1 MPVFDDPALMVG
13 FDTSDDAAVYRLDE
27 KNALIQ
33 TVDIFPPVVDDPY
46 DYGQIAAANA
56 LSDVYAMGGSPLL
69 ALNIC
74 CFPEELS
81 EDVIREIMRG
91 GYEKVREAGAVIAG
105 GHTIKDREPKYGL
118 SVTGIAEPSGVLIN
132 SGVRPGDALVL
143 TKGLGTGILTT
154 AVKAEMAG
162 EEECR
167 LMTES
172 MSRLNRYAAE
182 SMKNF
187 HVNGCTDITG
197 FGLLGH
203 ALEMANGSG
212 VSIRVDH
219 ASVPLLS
226 GALEMAELGMIPAG
240 AYRNREYLS
249 EEIFVDKYVPLSIED
264 VLYDPQT
271 SGGLLISVPEKQ
283 GERLAAQ
290 LREDGEKAAVIGYV
304 EEKQEFSIVVV

>member
-1 MPVFDDPALMVG
+1 
-13 FDTSDDAAVYRLDE
+13 
-27 KNALIQ
+27 
-33 TVDIFPPVVDDPY
+33 
-46 DYGQIAAANA
+46 
-56 LSDVYAMGGSPLL
+56 
-69 ALNIC
+69 
-74 CFPEELS
+74 
-81 EDVIREIMRG
+81 
-91 GYEKVREAGAVIAG
+91 
-105 GHTIKDREPKYGL
+105 
-118 SVTGIAEPSGVLIN
+118 
-132 SGVRPGDALVL
+132 
-143 TKGLGTGILTT
+143 
-154 AVKAEMAG
+154 
-162 EEECR
+162 
-167 LMTES
+167 
-172 MSRLNRYAAE
+172 
-182 SMKNF
+182 MKNF

-290 LREDGEKAAVIGYV
+290 LREDGEKAAVIGYA